1 MIDNMPKVKVGIVA
15 VSRDCFP
22 ESLSVNRRKALVE
35 AYTKKYDAADI
46 YECPICI
53 VESEIHMV
61 QALEDIKKAGCNA
74 LCVYLG
80 NFGPEISETLLAKH
94 FEGPKMFCA
103 AAEETQDNLIQ
114 GRGDA
119 YCGMLNAS
127 YNLQLRNVKAYI
139 PEYPVGDAEDCADMI
154 HDFLPIARAVEGLS
168 NLKIISFGPRP
179 TNFLACNAPI
189 KQLYNLG
196 VEIEENS
203 ELDLFEA
210 FNKHA
215 GDERIPAIVKEME
228 EELGAGNKKPEILAK
243 LAQYEL
249 TLKDWVEAHRGYRKY
264 VTLTGKCWPA
274 VQTQFGFVPCY
285 VNSRLTAQGIPVSCE
300 VDIYGTLSEFIGT
313 VVSQDTVTL
322 LDINNSVPKDMY
334 KESIEGKF
342 NYTLKDTFMGFHC
355 GNTASSKL
363 SFCEMKYQMI
373 MARSLPIEVTN
384 GTLEG
389 DIVPGDITF
398 YRLQSTADNKL
409 RGYIAHGEVLPVAT
423 KSFGAIGVFAIPEM
437 GRFYRH
443 VLIEG
448 GYPHHGAVAFGHY
461 GKALFEVFKY
471 IGVPVEEIG
480 YNQPAG
486 VRYPTENPWG

>member
-1 MIDNMPKVKVGIVA
+1 MNNMPKTKIGIVA

-22 ESLSVNRRKALVE
+22 ESLSVTRREALIKAYKE
-35 AYTKKYDAADI
+35 KYDPEDI
-46 YECPICI
+46 YECPVCI

-61 QALEDIKKAGCNA
+61 QALEDIKKAGCDA
-74 LCVYLG
+74 LVVYLG

-94 FEGPKMFCA
+94 FDGPKMFVA
-103 AAEETQDNLIQ
+103 AAEESGDNLLD

-127 YNLQLRNVKAYI
+127 YNLKLRNIKAYI
-139 PEYPVGDAEDCADMI
+139 PEYPVGTAEECADMI
-154 HDFLPIARAVEGLS
+154 HDFLPIARAVEGLQ
-168 NLKIISFGPRP
+168 NLKIISLGPRP
-179 TNFLACNAPI
+179 PNFLACNAPI

-215 GDERIPAIVKEME
+215 GDERIPAVVKEME
-228 EELGAGNKKPEILAK
+228 EELGEGNKKPEILSK

-249 TLKDWVEAHRGYRKY
+249 TLKDWVEEHKGYRKY
-264 VTLTGKCWPA
+264 VTIAGKCWPA
-274 VQTQFGFVPCY
+274 FQTQFGFVPCY

-334 KESIEGKF
+334 KNDIEGKY
-342 NYTLKDTFMGFHC
+342 NYTQKDTFMGFHC

-363 SFCEMKYQMI
+363 SFCEMKYQKI
-373 MARSLPIEVTN
+373 MARTLPEEVTQ

-409 RGYIAHGEVLPVAT
+409 RAYVAQGEVLPVAT
-423 KSFGAIGVFAIPEM
+423 RSFGAIGVFAIPEM

-443 VLIEG
+443 VLVEKG
-448 GYPHHGAVAFGHY
+448 FPHHGAVAFGHF
-461 GKALFEVFKY
+461 GKELFEVFKY
-471 IGVPVEEIG
+471 IGVPVDEIG

-486 VRYPTENPWG
+486 VKYPTENPWG

>member
-1 MIDNMPKVKVGIVA
+1 MPKTKIGIVA

-35 AYTKKYDAADI
+35 AYTNKYGADDI

-53 VESEIHMV
+53 VESEIHMM
-61 QALEDIKKAGCNA
+61 QALEDVKKAGCDS
-74 LCVYLG
+74 LVVYLG

-94 FEGPKMFCA
+94 FDGPVMYCA
-103 AAEETQDNLIQ
+103 AAEETSKDGGLIDN
-114 GRGDA
+114 RGDA

-127 YNLQLRNVKAYI
+127 YNLKLRNVKAYI
-139 PEYPVGDAEDCADMI
+139 PEYPVGTADECADMI
-154 HDFLPIARAVEGLS
+154 HEFVPIARAIVALN

-179 TNFLACNAPI
+179 LNFLACNAPI
-189 KQLYNLG
+189 KQLYNLN

-215 GDERIPAIVKEME
+215 GDARIPEVVADMQK
-228 EELGAGNKKPEILAK
+228 ELGTANKKPEILEK

-249 TLKDWVEAHRGYRKY
+249 TLLDWIEEHKGYRKY
-264 VTLTGKCWPA
+264 VAIAGKCWPA
-274 VQTQFGFVPCY
+274 FQTQFGFVPCY
-285 VNSRLTAQGIPVSCE
+285 VNSRLTAKGIPVSCE
-300 VDIYGTLSEFIGT
+300 VDIYGCLSEFIGT
-313 VVSQDTVTL
+313 VVSQDAVTL
-322 LDINNSVPKDMY
+322 LDINNSVPSDIYEEDIK
-334 KESIEGKF
+334 GKF
-342 NYTLKDTFMGFHC
+342 NYGPTDVFMGFHC

-363 SFCEMKYQMI
+363 SFCEMKYQKI

-389 DIVPGDITF
+389 DIIPGEITF
-398 YRLQSTADNKL
+398 FRLQSTADAKISA
-409 RGYIAHGEVLPVAT
+409 YIANGEVLPVAT
-423 KSFGAIGVFAIPEM
+423 RSFGSIGVFAINEI

-448 GYPHHGAVAFGHY
+448 NYPHHGAVAFGHH
-461 GKALFEVFKY
+461 GKALYEVFKY

-486 VRYPTENPWG
+486 VLYKTENPFK